1 MMRLPA
7 PYSNASSPL
16 RQGGNE
22 RVMKTVHEVRRV
34 ASEKTNVVSAMK
46 RLERSM
52 SFTFLEGYAP

>member
-7 PYSNASSPL
+7 LYSNASSPL

-22 RVMKTVHEVRRV
+22 RAMKTVHVVR
-34 ASEKTNVVSAMK
+34 SI
-46 RLERSM
+46 